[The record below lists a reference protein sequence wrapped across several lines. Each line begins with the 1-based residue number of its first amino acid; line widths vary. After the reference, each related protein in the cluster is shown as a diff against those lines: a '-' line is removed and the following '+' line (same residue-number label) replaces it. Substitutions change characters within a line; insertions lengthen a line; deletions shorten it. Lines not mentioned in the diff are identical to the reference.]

1 MSSPAAVR
9 DTAAGSGLAVAASD
23 SRRQLKVRKAAELGV
38 LIGPSFALFVFFV
51 FVPLIAATYYSL
63 FRWNGFTPLNRF
75 VGLDNYIR
83 ILTDPVFGRAIFDN
97 VFVATMS
104 IVIQLPLSLGIALLL
119 NGRIRGRTF
128 LRLLVFTPY
137 VLSEAVT
144 AVIWLLFLQPDGA
157 FDGLLR
163 AIGLGGLVRL
173 WLADTSVVMWTIFGV
188 ATWKYIGFGIVLLL
202 AGLQGTPQ
210 EIREAAEIDGANP
223 WQVTRYITIPL
234 LAPTIRI
241 LIFLSVV
248 GSLQLFE
255 LPWIMTLGGPTGA
268 STTMATYLIDRGFQ
282 RTQFGYGCAV
292 AIVLF
297 IICFVF
303 ALVYQRYALRRDV
316 EGAQTSA
323 VGA

>member
-1 MSSPAAVR
+1 MISPAAVR
-9 DTAAGSGLAVAASD
+9 DTAAGSGLAVDPSD
-23 SRRQLKVRKAAELGV
+23 SRRLLKVRKAVELGV

-63 FRWNGFTPLNRF
+63 FKWNGFTPLNKF
-75 VGLDNYIR
+75 VGLDNYVR
-83 ILTDPVFGRAIFDN
+83 ILTDPVFLHGIFDN
-97 VFVATMS
+97 VTVATLS
-104 IVIQLPLSLGIALLL
+104 IVIQLPLSIAIALLL

-157 FDGLLR
+157 FDGILR
-163 AIGLGGLVRL
+163 AIGLGGVVQL
-173 WLADTSVVMWTIFGV
+173 WLADPKIVMGTIFGV

-223 WQVTRYITIPL
+223 WQVTRYITLPL

-282 RTQFGYGCAV
+282 RTQFGYGSAV
-292 AIVLF
+292 AILLF
-297 IICFVF
+297 VICFAF
-303 ALVYQRYALRRDV
+303 ALIYQRYALRRDV
-316 EGAQTSA
+316 EGAQTNA
-323 VGA
+323 VGG

>member
-1 MSSPAAVR
+1 MSSPAAVPN
-9 DTAAGSGLAVAASD
+9 TAAGSGLAVASSD
-23 SRRQLKVRKAAELGV
+23 SRRPLKVRKAVELGV

-63 FRWNGFTPLNRF
+63 FKWNGFTPLNKF
-75 VGLDNYIR
+75 VGLDNYVR
-83 ILTDPVFGRAIFDN
+83 ILSDPVFTYGILHN
-97 VFVATMS
+97 VFVAAMS
-104 IVIQLPLSLGIALLL
+104 IVFQLPLSIAIALLL

-128 LRLLVFTPY
+128 LRVLVFTPY

-157 FDGLLR
+157 FDGILS
-163 AIGLGGLVRL
+163 AIGLGGLVQL
-173 WLADTSVVMWTIFGV
+173 WLADTRVVMWTIVGV

-223 WQVTRYITIPL
+223 WQVTRYITLPL

-292 AIVLF
+292 AILLF
-297 IICFVF
+297 IICFAF
-303 ALVYQRYALRRDV
+303 ALIYQRYALRRDI
-316 EGAQTSA
+316 EGAQTEA

>member
-1 MSSPAAVR
+1 
-9 DTAAGSGLAVAASD
+9 
-23 SRRQLKVRKAAELGV
+23 
-38 LIGPSFALFVFFV
+38 
-51 FVPLIAATYYSL
+51 
-63 FRWNGFTPLNRF
+63 
-75 VGLDNYIR
+75 
-83 ILTDPVFGRAIFDN
+83 
-97 VFVATMS
+97 
-104 IVIQLPLSLGIALLL
+104 
-119 NGRIRGRTF
+119 
-128 LRLLVFTPY
+128 
-137 VLSEAVT
+137 
-144 AVIWLLFLQPDGA
+144 
-157 FDGLLR
+157 
-163 AIGLGGLVRL
+163 
-173 WLADTSVVMWTIFGV
+173 MWTIVGV

-223 WQVTRYITIPL
+223 WQVTRYITLPL

-292 AIVLF
+292 AILLF
-297 IICFVF
+297 IICFAF
-303 ALVYQRYALRRDV
+303 ALIYQRYALRRDI
-316 EGAQTSA
+316 EGAQTEA

>member
-1 MSSPAAVR
+1 MTSPAAVSS
-9 DTAAGSGLAVAASD
+9 TAAGSGLALAPSD
-23 SRRQLKVRKAAELGV
+23 SRRPFKVRKAVELGV
-38 LIGPSFALFVFFV
+38 LIGPSFLLFVSFV
-51 FVPLIAATYYSL
+51 FLPLIAATYYSL
-63 FRWNGFTPLNRF
+63 FKWNGFTPLNKF
-75 VGLDNYIR
+75 VGIDNYVR
-83 ILTDPVFGRAIFDN
+83 ILSDPVFLHGIFDN
-97 VFVATMS
+97 VFVAVLS
-104 IVIQLPLSLGIALLL
+104 IVIQLPLALSIALLL

-128 LRLLVFTPY
+128 LRLLIFTPY

-157 FDGLLR
+157 FDGIIR
-163 AIGLGGLVRL
+163 GIGLGGLRQL
-173 WLADTSVVMWTIFGV
+173 WLADTKVVMWTIFAV
-188 ATWKYIGFGIVLLL
+188 ATWKYIGFGVVLLL

-255 LPWIMTLGGPTGA
+255 LPWIMTLGGPNGA

-282 RTQFGYGCAV
+282 RTQFGYGSAV
-292 AIVLF
+292 AITLF
-297 IICFVF
+297 VICFAF
-303 ALVYQRYALRRDV
+303 ALIYQRYALRRDV
-316 EGAQTSA
+316 EGAQTNA
-323 VGA
+323 VGG

>member
-1 MSSPAAVR
+1 VTSPAAVTN
-9 DTAAGSGLAVAASD
+9 TAAGSGLAMAPSD
-23 SRRQLKVRKAAELGV
+23 SRRPFKVRKAAELGV
-38 LIGPSFALFVFFV
+38 LIGPSFVLFVFFV

-63 FRWNGFTPLNRF
+63 FKWNGFTPLNKF
-75 VGLDNYIR
+75 VGIDNYVR
-83 ILTDPVFGRAIFDN
+83 ILNDPVFLHGIFDN
-97 VFVATMS
+97 VFVATLS
-104 IVIQLPLSLGIALLL
+104 IVIQLPLSLSIALLL

-128 LRLLVFTPY
+128 LRLLIFTPY

-157 FDGLLR
+157 FDGILR
-163 AIGLGGLVRL
+163 AIGLGGIVQL
-173 WLADTSVVMWTIFGV
+173 WLADPKIVMWTIFGV
-188 ATWKYIGFGIVLLL
+188 ATWKYIGFGVVLLL

-223 WQVTRYITIPL
+223 WQVTRFVTIPL

-292 AIVLF
+292 AILLF
-297 IICFVF
+297 IICFAF
-303 ALVYQRYALRRDV
+303 ALIYQRYALRRDI
-316 EGAQTSA
+316 EGAQTNA
-323 VGA
+323 VGG